1 MERVE
6 FSLDGPPLI
15 VPARGHIL
23 LVRFRLI
30 GRQEVD
36 SVFCDYGTVSGRSL
50 QLFNCRTKT
59 FLVESPVPC
68 DYALKVGI
76 VTLPGEQVVEVFQL
90 PTPPWYQRR
99 EEDAAALARQSQ
111 DLAGEIG
118 LADLFTAMAG

>member
-1 MERVE
+1 MERIE
-6 FSLDGPPLI
+6 FALDGPPLI

-30 GRQEVD
+30 GRQETD
-36 SVFCDYGTVSGRSL
+36 SVFCEYGTLSGRGL
-50 QLFNCRTKT
+50 QLFHCHTKT
-59 FLVESPVPC
+59 LLVESPVPC

-90 PTPPWYQRR
+90 PTPLWYRRR